1 MRLCKQM
8 RNTFAVVL
16 FFFLPAYPSSARPS
30 ARVDSTFSIQGADFP
45 ENYPATF
52 IKAFDLSPDGKIL
65 AVEFEAWEGKGLTA
79 IWVALWN
86 TEDNGLISHKR
97 LEGPGK
103 DILANV
109 QYSYDIRFTRDG
121 RKLLVLTGPRLLTV
135 DVNTLDT
142 LHSISSE
149 APHVWPPK
157 GLVIRNFSISRD
169 SRILAV
175 LYDFHASYSPSS
187 TIRVF
192 DFQSGRLLTEWT
204 IEGTAR
210 SMSLSPGGKQIIL
223 SMNTVIAG
231 RKVPLEVQN
240 VLLVDTRTGRR
251 LRGFNT
257 GYLAGDAQFLPDGKQ
272 IATISANVAEWRL
285 YSEDTLKIWD
295 AESAELLEELHY
307 EKYGIRGTLAIAHE
321 APLLAVSTGWGN
333 PTDIKLDRDVT
344 RGFDRLQLWDIS
356 TGKLLFVSSDL
367 AGDPLPGFGGFL
379 TRVSASGTKVAVGGT
394 IVHVYRISND

>member
-1 MRLCKQM
+1 MRLCNQM
-8 RNTFAVVL
+8 RSTFVFALVL
-16 FFFLPAYPSSARPS
+16 FLAAYPSAAGPS
-30 ARVDSTFSIQGADFP
+30 ARVDSVFSIRAADFP
-45 ENYPATF
+45 EKYPATF
-52 IKAFDLSPDGKIL
+52 VKAFDLSPDGKVL
-65 AVEFEAWEGKGLTA
+65 AVEFEVWEGKGLTA
-79 IWVALWN
+79 IWVALWT
-86 TEDNGLISHKR
+86 TEDSSLISHKR

-135 DVNTLDT
+135 DVDTLDT
-142 LHSISSE
+142 LHSINSE
-149 APHVWPPK
+149 APQAWSPK

-175 LYDFHASYSPSS
+175 LYDFHALYSPSS
-187 TIRVF
+187 TIRLF
-192 DFQSGRLLTEWT
+192 DFQCGRVLTEWT

-210 SMSLSPGGKQIIL
+210 SMSLSPDGERIVL
-223 SMNTVIAG
+223 SMNSVIAG
-231 RKVPLEVQN
+231 RKVPAEVQN
-240 VLLVDTRTGRR
+240 VLLVDTRAKT

-257 GYLAGDAQFLPDGKQ
+257 GYLAADAQFLPDGKQ
-272 IATISANVAEWRL
+272 IVTISANVAEWRL

-307 EKYGIRGTLAIAHE
+307 EKYGIRGTLAVAHE
-321 APLLAVSTGWGN
+321 APLLAVSTGWAN

-367 AGDPLPGFGGFL
+367 VDDSLSRLVVFL